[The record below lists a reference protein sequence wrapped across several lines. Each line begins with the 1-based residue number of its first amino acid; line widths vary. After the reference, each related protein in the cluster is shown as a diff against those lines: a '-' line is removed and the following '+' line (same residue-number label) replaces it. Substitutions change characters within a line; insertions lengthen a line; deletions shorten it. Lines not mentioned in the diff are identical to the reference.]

1 MNDVVARRLANIG
14 LAVLTS
20 LGFSAIFDVF
30 RGWWDLA
37 FIVVVAAIF
46 SYVYQ
51 VLTDRYDAQLQQRI
65 SGGSPYSWVAQ
76 LNGITVGK
84 LSDSDYAAIQRAAF
98 WDQRNLV
105 AQIANLV
112 RIALVAVDKLI
123 VVVPVAF
130 FWGALAL
137 ALFSPGTYV
146 TAWSELQHYNGAE
159 ISTIVKVFAQIGLT
173 GSLLVIGVLVAMG
186 QKFGFRNCYAEAVNL
201 KLRQH
206 FKTPAEGDVHLIR
219 VSAKFD
225 GDPAT
230 V

>member
-14 LAVLTS
+14 LAVLSS
-20 LGFSAIFDVF
+20 LGFSAVFDVF
-30 RGWWDLA
+30 HGWWGFA
-37 FIVVVAAIF
+37 FVVVAAAGF

-51 VLTDRYDAQLQQRI
+51 VVTDRHDAELLRRI
-65 SGGSPYSWVAQ
+65 AGGTTHVWVAQ
-76 LNGITVGK
+76 LNGITVGT
-84 LSDSDYAAIQRAAF
+84 LSDSEYAVMQRAAF

-105 AQIANLV
+105 AQIANVV
-112 RIALVAVDKLI
+112 RMAMLAVDRLI
-123 VVVPVAF
+123 IAVPVVL

-137 ALFSPGTYV
+137 ALLSPNTYV
-146 TAWSELQHYNGAE
+146 TAWHELNGTE
-159 ISTIVKVFAQIGLT
+159 ISTIVKVLAQVALIC
-173 GSLLVIGVLVAMG
+173 SLLALGVLVAMG
-186 QKFGFRNCYAEAVNL
+186 HKFGFRNCYAEAVNF

-225 GDPAT
+225 EGPASA